1 MNELTS
7 LAQVLAL
14 RQRQDDRVGFHVTP
28 DWLQGRTSF
37 GGLIAVLGVQAMR
50 DLAGADWPLRALQTN
65 FIGPIDAGPVE
76 VRVQVIRAGRNVRQ
90 VQASVMRDGDVS
102 ALLVGVFG
110 AARVSSLDEL
120 RPRRPEVS
128 LTPEDSAWRPFVP
141 GVAPNFVQHLDMR
154 WAEGDLPYGGGSA
167 WHSRI
172 HLRLVQPHGVDDEL
186 MTVMLADAAPTPA
199 IGRVRQPTP
208 ASSVSW
214 SLELRPQAGAH
225 TDTDPQAWWRVD
237 KDTHAAGGGYINESS
252 KLWTPSGELAALGYQ
267 VVAVYA

>member
-7 LAQVLAL
+7 LAQVLAQ
-14 RQRQDDRVGFHVTP
+14 RQRQEGSVGFDVTP

-50 DLAGADWPLRALQTN
+50 DVAGADWPLRALQTN
-65 FIGPIDAGPVE
+65 FVGPIDAGPVE

-90 VQASVMRDGDVS
+90 VQASVLRNDEVS

-110 AARVSSLDEL
+110 AARPSTLDEL
-120 RPRRPEVS
+120 RPTRPEVS
-128 LTPEDSAWRPFVP
+128 RSPETSDWRPFVP
-141 GVAPNFVQHLDMR
+141 GLAPNFVQHLEMR
-154 WAEGDLPYGGGSA
+154 WAEGDLPYTGGSA

-172 HLRLVQPHGVDDEL
+172 HLRLVQPQGVDDEL

-214 SLELRPQAGAH
+214 SLELRPVAVHGDADPAG
-225 TDTDPQAWWRVD
+225 WWRVD
-237 KDTHAAGGGYINESS
+237 KDTHAAGGGYINEASR
-252 KLWTPSGELAALGYQ
+252 LWTPSGELAALGYQ